1 MKTIDVC
8 DNYAGGGCL
17 KQYYVKNKVD
27 NYKII
32 CMGLNLSVGDI
43 KNGHASFLRTL
54 YEDNTY
60 SYTDSIN
67 ELLNN
72 LPNSKIRIWSSK
84 GNDDDYLLLLY
95 LCDLLKD
102 KSDNLTV
109 VYTTDYN
116 KYVLSINAL
125 HYKEIDSILKY
136 EKQLTLDDINKYS
149 NEWKKL
155 VEINSDLRVLENGI
169 IKNKN
174 YSDYDELILNRLS
187 EIEPCTLVN
196 LVGNLMANFMIND
209 TGSAVY
215 QHLIDRLISLNKIK
229 VIQKGESH
237 FTDIIANN

>member
-17 KQYYVKNKVD
+17 KQYYEKNKIT

-32 CMGLNLSVGDI
+32 CMGLNLAVGDI
-43 KNGHASFLRTL
+43 KNNHLSFLRAL

-60 SYTDSIN
+60 SYNDSIN

-84 GNDDDYLLLLY
+84 GSDDDYLLLLY

-102 KSDNLTV
+102 ISHNLTV
-109 VYTTDYN
+109 VYTTDYDRH
-116 KYVLSINAL
+116 VLSINSL
-125 HYKEIDSILKY
+125 HYKEIEPILKY
-136 EKQLTLDDINKYS
+136 EKQLTLDDIKKYS

-155 VEINSDLRVLENGI
+155 VEVNSDLRVLENGI

-174 YSDYDELILNRLS
+174 YSDYDEIILDKLRKL
-187 EIEPCTLVN
+187 EPCTLAN
-196 LVGNLMANFMIND
+196 LVGNLMGNFVIND
-209 TGSAVY
+209 TGSAIY
-215 QHLIDRLISLNKIK
+215 QHLIDRLISLDKIK
-229 VIQKGESH
+229 VIEKGERH
-237 FTDIIANN
+237 FTDIIAIN